1 MILILSF
8 ELYKNKKG
16 TSMLKILIIFTLIT
30 SLNSQDTKIVNEFRA
45 AVKKEV
51 NVNIDVNKSELNWLG
66 GLKYNVK
73 DHFGK
78 ISIKNGRFK
87 IDENN
92 SISGKLIVDM
102 NSISNE
108 DVDSQWKQNL
118 INHLKSEDFFNVKK
132 FNTAIIEITSSKII
146 EKLDNNNLKVQVDA
160 FLIIKS
166 IKNKIRFYAE
176 VDFDSPSK
184 SAKGKMIFDRN
195 DFEIQYRSEMH
206 LYDSE
211 SFWNKIGS
219 SVSPAMDKIIKD
231 NIEIDFNIVSKP
243 LPLLIN

>member
-1 MILILSF
+1 MS
-8 ELYKNKKG
+8 
-16 TSMLKILIIFTLIT
+16 
-30 SLNSQDTKIVNEFRA
+30 SLNSQDIKIINEFSS
-45 AVKKEV
+45 VVNKEV

-73 DHFGK
+73 DHYGK
-78 ISIKNGRFK
+78 VGIKNGRFK

-102 NSISNE
+102 SSITNE

-118 INHLKSEDFFNVKK
+118 INHLKSEDFFDVKK
-132 FNTAIIEITSSKII
+132 FNTATIEITSSKII
-146 EKLDNNNLKVQVDA
+146 EKLDNNNMKVQVDA
-160 FLIIKS
+160 LLTIKS
-166 IKNKIRFYAE
+166 IKNKVRFYAE
-176 VDFDSPSK
+176 VDFGSSIK

-231 NIEIDFNIVSKP
+231 NIEIDFNIVTRP
-243 LPLLIN
+243 IPLLIN

>member
-1 MILILSF
+1 MFRILLIL
-8 ELYKNKKG
+8 
-16 TSMLKILIIFTLIT
+16 TLIS
-30 SLNSQDTKIVNEFRA
+30 SLNSQDTKIINEFNS
-45 AVKKEV
+45 VVNKEV

-78 ISIKNGRFK
+78 VEIKNGRFK

-102 NSISNE
+102 SSITNE

-118 INHLKSEDFFNVKK
+118 INHLKSEDFFDVKK
-132 FNTAIIEITSSKII
+132 FNTAVIEITSSKII
-146 EKLDNNNLKVQVDA
+146 EKLDNNNMKVQVDA
-160 FLIIKS
+160 LLTIKS
-166 IKNKIRFYAE
+166 IKNKVRFYAE
-176 VDFDSPSK
+176 VDFDSSIK

-231 NIEIDFNIVSKP
+231 NIEIDFNIVSRP
-243 LPLLIN
+243 IPLLIN

>member
-1 MILILSF
+1 MILILF
-8 ELYKNKKG
+8 FKFYKNKKG
-16 TSMLKILIIFTLIT
+16 TSMFRILLILTLIS
-30 SLNSQDTKIVNEFRA
+30 SLNSQDTKIINEFNS
-45 AVKKEV
+45 VVNKEV

-78 ISIKNGRFK
+78 VEIKNGRFK

-102 NSISNE
+102 SSITNE

-118 INHLKSEDFFNVKK
+118 INHLKSEDFFDVKK
-132 FNTAIIEITSSKII
+132 FNTAVIEITSSKII
-146 EKLDNNNLKVQVDA
+146 EKLDNNNMKVQVDA
-160 FLIIKS
+160 LLTIKS
-166 IKNKIRFYAE
+166 IKNKVRFYAE
-176 VDFDSPSK
+176 VDFDSSIK

-231 NIEIDFNIVSKP
+231 NIEIDFNIVSRP
-243 LPLLIN
+243 IPLLIN

>member
-1 MILILSF
+1 
-8 ELYKNKKG
+8 
-16 TSMLKILIIFTLIT
+16 MLKILIIFSLIT
-30 SLNSQDTKIVNEFRA
+30 SLNSQDTKIVNEFRV

-78 ISIKNGRFK
+78 VGIKNGRFK
-87 IDENN
+87 IDEIN

-102 NSISNE
+102 SSITNE

-118 INHLKSEDFFNVKK
+118 INHLKSEDFFDVKK
-132 FNTAIIEITSSKII
+132 FNTATIEITSSKII
-146 EKLDNNNLKVQVDA
+146 EKLDNNYMKVQVDA
-160 FLIIKS
+160 LLTIKS

-176 VDFDSPSK
+176 VDFDSTSK

-195 DFEIQYRSEMH
+195 DFGIQYRSEMH

-219 SVSPAMDKIIKD
+219 SVSPAMDKIIKN
-231 NIEIDFNIVSKP
+231 NIEIDFNIVSRP